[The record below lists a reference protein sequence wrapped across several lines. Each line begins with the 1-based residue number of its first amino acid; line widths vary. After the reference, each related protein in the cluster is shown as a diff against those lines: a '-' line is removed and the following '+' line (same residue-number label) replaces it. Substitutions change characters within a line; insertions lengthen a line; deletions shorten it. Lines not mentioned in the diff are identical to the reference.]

1 MATPAASQD
10 NAALLERCLLFQA
23 LDPDSRVEVARRAH
37 RRRFAAGD
45 PIVQAKDPG
54 RSMMAVA
61 SGKVRISLATR
72 DGKDLVLADLGE
84 GELFGEIALLD
95 GRERSADATALTDCE
110 ILVLERAD
118 VLPLLESRPEVC
130 LKLLDTLCARIR
142 SSDERM
148 ADIAFFDSAS
158 RVAKALLSLVEQGP
172 ASPSGVKA
180 PLSQTAIAHMTG
192 NSLESVNRQLRDWHR
207 RGVVELREGGVVV
220 LQPQALADLAGG

>member
-1 MATPAASQD
+1 MTTPAASQD
-10 NAALLERCLLFQA
+10 NAVLLERCLLFEA
-23 LDPDSRVEVARRAH
+23 LDADSRIELAHRAH

-45 PIVQAKDPG
+45 AIVRARDPG

-118 VLPLLESRPEVC
+118 VVPILESKPEAC
-130 LKLLDTLCARIR
+130 LKLLETLCERIR

-148 ADIAFFDSAS
+148 ADIAFFDAAS
-158 RVAKALLSLVEQGP
+158 RVAKAVLRLVEQAPG
-172 ASPSGVKA
+172 AKA
-180 PLSQTAIAHMTG
+180 PLSQAAIAHMTG
-192 NSLESVNRQLRDWHR
+192 NSVESVNRQLRDWHR
-207 RGVVELREGGVVV
+207 RGVIELREGGVVV
-220 LQPQALADLAGG
+220 LQPKALADLAGG

>member
-1 MATPAASQD
+1 MANSAAIED
-10 NAALLERCLLFQA
+10 NAALLERCLLFEA
-23 LDPDSRVEVARRAH
+23 LDAESRVEMAQRAH
-37 RRRFAAGD
+37 RRRFHAGD
-45 PIVQAKDPG
+45 IIVQAKDPG

-61 SGKVRISLATR
+61 SGKVRISLTTR

-110 ILVLERAD
+110 VLVLERAD
-118 VLPLLESRPEVC
+118 VLPLLESKPGAC
-130 LKLLDTLCARIR
+130 LKLLETLCARIR

-148 ADIAFFDSAS
+148 ADIAFFDAAS
-158 RVAKALLSLVEQGP
+158 RVARAVLRLVEQGAQSPAGAKALLSQ
-172 ASPSGVKA
+172 A
-180 PLSQTAIAHMTG
+180 AIAHMTG

-220 LQPQALADLAGG
+220 LQPKTLADLAGG